1 MKDVP
6 PDVLIKIIRH
16 CCGDD
21 FHALVALTHVNGAFK
36 DAVMQVRSVSRD
48 TSLLSDDCKRTIA

>member
-16 CCGDD
+16 SCGDD

-36 DAVMQVRSVSRD
+36 DAVMQVRMVSKEA
-48 TSLLSDDCKRTIA
+48 SLRF